1 MNSISLVTRLQC
13 GLMLVGVCGLV
24 VSIAGCS
31 GSNEGVAKGT
41 QNSHEPNAVPEKSG
55 EPKRSKGEGSKTEAA
70 VSGPKMIGDIP
81 YDVFFDKPLT
91 VAANTQT
98 GASANT
104 AVAANDAPKGNSS
117 TDTPPPM
124 KEAPKEAAGGPSLK
138 DIIDKDSLNNEI
150 KNVRNYLAG
159 KTASISA
166 YNSSLLEIAP
176 EAATLAVLAV
186 AVTKHPDDF
195 SWKKNA
201 KYVRD
206 LSWRIAEITL
216 SKDGKTKNS
225 FDEVTEAFA
234 KIDDILKGSEPAGL
248 KDAEADKAFGDAVG
262 GNLVIIMKR
271 IKKAEE
277 VLKSTVSSEAGLKK
291 EAEKT
296 AQEGTVLAFLGS
308 ILTAPG
314 FGWDGDAEFAA
325 IAKPLVD
332 GGKLITEAAK
342 SNNFAMYGDGIVKV
356 SKSCNECHPKFKP

>member
-1 MNSISLVTRLQC
+1 MNSLSPMNRMRC
-13 GLMLVGVCGLV
+13 GLLLAGVCGLI
-24 VSIAGCS
+24 VSVAGCG

-41 QNSHEPNAVPEKSG
+41 ANSNEPTAKPEKG
-55 EPKRSKGEGSKTEAA
+55 EAKRPKGESSKTEAA
-70 VSGPKMIGDIP
+70 AGGPKMIGDIP

-98 GASANT
+98 GAAAST
-104 AVAANDAPKGNSS
+104 TVAANDASKG
-117 TDTPPPM
+117 TPAADTPAPT
-124 KEAPKEAAGGPSLK
+124 KDAPKDAGGATSVK
-138 DIIDKDSLNNEI
+138 DMIDKDSLTNEI

-159 KTASISA
+159 KTASVSA

-206 LSWRIAEITL
+206 LSWKIAETTL

-225 FDEVTEAFA
+225 FDSVAEAFA

-248 KDAEADKAFGDAVG
+248 PDAEADKAFGDAVG
-262 GNLVIIMKR
+262 GNLVAIMKR
-271 IKKAEE
+271 IKKGEE
-277 VLKSTVSSEAGLKK
+277 VLKTTISNEAGLKK

-296 AQEGTVLAFLGS
+296 AQEGALLSFLGS

-332 GGKLITEAAK
+332 GGKQISEAAK
-342 SNNFAMYGDGIVKV
+342 SGNFTLYGEGIVKV

>member
-1 MNSISLVTRLQC
+1 MNSFSPIHRFHC
-13 GLMLVGVCGLV
+13 GVALACVCGLLA
-24 VSIAGCS
+24 SIAGCG

-41 QNSHEPNAVPEKSG
+41 AASNESKPKPDKEDAKPSKPN
-55 EPKRSKGEGSKTEAA
+55 GSKAEATA
-70 VSGPKMIGDIP
+70 GGPKTIDGIP

-98 GASANT
+98 GSAPNAT
-104 AVAANDAPKGNSS
+104 VAANDASKG
-117 TDTPPPM
+117 TPGADTPMPTKEPP
-124 KEAPKEAAGGPSLK
+124 KSNAGPSLK
-138 DIIDKDSLNNEI
+138 DIIDKDSLTNEI
-150 KNVRNYLAG
+150 KNVRNYLAS
-159 KTASISA
+159 KTASVST

-186 AVTKHPDDF
+186 AVSKHPDDF

-206 LSWRIAEITL
+206 LAWKIGEITL

-225 FDEVTEAFA
+225 YDEVAETFA

-248 KDAEADKAFGDAVG
+248 PDADADKSFGDAVG
-262 GNLVIIMKR
+262 GNLVAIMKR
-271 IKKAEE
+271 IKKSEE
-277 VLKSTVSSEAGLKK
+277 VLKTTISSEAGLKK

-296 AQEGTVLAFLGS
+296 AQEGAVLAFLGA

-314 FGWDGDAEFAA
+314 FGWDGDAEFAG

-332 GGKLITEAAK
+332 GGKQITEAAK
-342 SNNFAMYGDGIVKV
+342 SGNFALYGEGIVKV
-356 SKSCNECHPKFKP
+356 SKSCNDCHPKFKP

>member
-1 MNSISLVTRLQC
+1 MNSLSPMNRMRC
-13 GLMLVGVCGLV
+13 GLLLAGVCGV
-24 VSIAGCS
+24 IVSISGCG

-41 QNSHEPNAVPEKSG
+41 ATSNEAAAKPEKG
-55 EPKRSKGEGSKTEAA
+55 EAKRPKGEGSKTEGAA
-70 VSGPKMIGDIP
+70 GGPKMIGDIP

-98 GASANT
+98 GAAPET
-104 AVAANDAPKGNSS
+104 TVAANDASKG
-117 TDTPPPM
+117 TPAADTPMPM
-124 KEAPKEAAGGPSLK
+124 KDAPKEAAGGSSLK
-138 DIIDKDSLNNEI
+138 DIIDKDTLANEI

-159 KTASISA
+159 KTASVST

-176 EAATLAVLAV
+176 EAATLAVLAT

-206 LSWRIAEITL
+206 LSWKIGEITL

-225 FDEVTEAFA
+225 FDDVSEAFA

-248 KDAEADKAFGDAVG
+248 PDAEADKAFGDAVG
-262 GNLVIIMKR
+262 GNLVAIMKR
-271 IKKAEE
+271 IKKGEE
-277 VLKSTVSSEAGLKK
+277 ILKSTVSSEAGLKK

-296 AQEGTVLAFLGS
+296 AQEGLVLSFLGS

-314 FGWDGDAEFAA
+314 FGWDGDAEFAG

-332 GGKLITEAAK
+332 GGKQISEAAK
-342 SNNFAMYGDGIVKV
+342 SGNFTLYGEGMVKV